1 MNQLKKLIILV
12 ILKLVFQFKKL
23 TITEKLIELLH
34 DKFITTQEF
43 NQLIS
48 EKFAS
53 GLVETNLPN
62 KNNVFNLVKRTDQS
76 YKTDK
81 PKTGNKVN

>member
-23 TITEKLIELLH
+23 TTTEKLIELLH

-62 KNNVFNLVKRTDQS
+62 KNNVFNLVKRTDQ
-76 YKTDK
+76 
-81 PKTGNKVN
+81 

>member
-23 TITEKLIELLH
+23 TIAEKLIELLH

-62 KNNVFNLVKRTDQS
+62 KNNVFNLVKRTDQ
-76 YKTDK
+76 
-81 PKTGNKVN
+81 

>member
-1 MNQLKKLIILV
+1 MKQLKKLIILV
-12 ILKLVFQFKKL
+12 ILKQVFQFKKL

-48 EKFAS
+48 ESFAS
-53 GLVETNLPN
+53 GSVETSLAN
-62 KNNVFNLVKRTDQS
+62 KNNVFNLVKRTDQ
-76 YKTDK
+76 
-81 PKTGNKVN
+81 

>member
-1 MNQLKKLIILV
+1 M
-12 ILKLVFQFKKL
+12 

-48 EKFAS
+48 ESFAS
-53 GLVETNLPN
+53 GLVETSLAN
-62 KNNVFNLVKRTDQS
+62 KNNVFNLVKRTD
-76 YKTDK
+76 
-81 PKTGNKVN
+81 